1 MVEKINY
8 NKTSVYESQIVPLL
22 SEITTICEKEK
33 IPFFFSAAVKN
44 TDKETIYRDVTDGTI
59 AMGVLLNDDRIV
71 EYLKIAAGYEV
82 ILPDVIPDIELGN

>member
-59 AMGVLLNDDRIV
+59 A
-71 EYLKIAAGYEV
+71 AGYEV